1 MLTEEAAMAKTDHQ
15 FVRFVK
21 KHLAEYG
28 MKLVIGRGKFVNS
41 GNSRCEG
48 YFSESEKI
56 IRIAGDNQYFFQTLV
71 HEYAHFLQ
79 YINKVKIYTKSDK
92 AGVIVENWF
101 SGKNYDPKILKRA
114 FLLVRAMERDCE
126 KRAVKL
132 IDKFNLNIDKK
143 LYVKRAHCYIY
154 SHFMME
160 KTRKYGTY
168 RKSPYFSKNV
178 LKIMPSNMAVL
189 SHRSIPPKVYSMLES
204 FTI

>member
-1 MLTEEAAMAKTDHQ
+1 MAKSNHQ

-28 MKLVIGRGKFVNS
+28 IKLVIGRGKSVNC

-48 YFSESEKI
+48 YFSEYEKI
-56 IRIAGDNQYFFQTLV
+56 IRIAGNNQHFFQTLV

-79 YINKVKIYTKSDK
+79 YINKIQVYTKSDK
-92 AGVIVENWF
+92 AGIIVENWF
-101 SGKNYDPKILKRA
+101 AGKNYDKKTLKRA

-132 IDKFNLNIDKK
+132 IDQFNLKIDKK

-160 KTRKYGTY
+160 KTRKFYAFK
-168 RKSPYFSKNV
+168 KSPYRSSVV
-178 LKIMPSNMAVL
+178 LKIMPSKINVS
-189 SHRSIPPKVYSMLES
+189 SHKTIPPKIYSVLES
-204 FTI
+204 FII

>member
-1 MLTEEAAMAKTDHQ
+1 MANSNRQ
-15 FVRFVK
+15 FVKFVRS
-21 KHLAEYG
+21 HLAEYEI
-28 MKLVIGRGKFVNS
+28 KLVIGRGKLVNC

-56 IRIAGDNQYFFQTLV
+56 IRIAGNNQHFFQTLV

-79 YINKVKIYTKSDK
+79 YINKIRVYTKSNK
-92 AGVIVENWF
+92 AGIIIDNWF
-101 SGKNYDPKILKRA
+101 AGKNYNKKTLKRA

-132 IDKFNLNIDKK
+132 IDQFNLKIDKK

-160 KTRKYGTY
+160 KTRKYRTY
-168 RKSPYFSKNV
+168 RKSPYFSKYV
-178 LKIMPSNMAVL
+178 LKIMPSNMGVL
-189 SHRSIPPKVYSMLES
+189 SHKSISPKIYSMLES

>member
-1 MLTEEAAMAKTDHQ
+1 MGKTDHQ
-15 FVRFVK
+15 FVRFVR
-21 KHLAEYG
+21 KHLAEYD

-48 YFSESEKI
+48 YFNESEKI
-56 IRIAGDNQYFFQTLV
+56 IRIAGNNQYFMQTLV

-79 YINKVKIYTKSDK
+79 YINKIQVYTKCDK
-92 AGVIVENWF
+92 ASLIVENWF
-101 SGKNYDPKILKRA
+101 SGKNYDKKTLKRA